1 MYGIC
6 ESEISRL
13 QRLQNS
19 CARLIYGKKKFDH
32 VSGLFAELHWLPVRR
47 RIIFKAL
54 LFVFKVFTGSAPVY
68 LINCLTIINI
78 ENRILNVPKTL
89 TTYGDRA
96 FSNYSPRLWN
106 ALPDFIRKANTVSYF
121 KAQLKHHLFS
131 NYEDFVRKVNQYR
144 TYLK

>member
-1 MYGIC
+1 MVYNIRQNQSKYFFLASYQLSSGANIGRIRRYLTNDNVKSLVYALIMCRIDQNNSIMYGIC

-68 LINCLTIINI
+68 LINCLTIISI
-78 ENRILNVPKTL
+78 ENRILHVPKTL
-89 TTYGDRA
+89 TT
-96 FSNYSPRLWN
+96 
-106 ALPDFIRKANTVSYF
+106 
-121 KAQLKHHLFS
+121 
-131 NYEDFVRKVNQYR
+131 
-144 TYLK
+144 